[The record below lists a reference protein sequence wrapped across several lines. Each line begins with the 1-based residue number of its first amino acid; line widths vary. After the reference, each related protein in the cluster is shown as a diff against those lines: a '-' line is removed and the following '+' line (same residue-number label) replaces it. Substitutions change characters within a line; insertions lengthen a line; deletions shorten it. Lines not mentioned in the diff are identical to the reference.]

1 MSLSNENN
9 YNLNSSAMK
18 SPKEAVILLNMGG
31 PNSLYEVEVF
41 LKNMFDDPCI
51 LTIKN
56 NFMRKM
62 VGKMIV
68 NARVEKS
75 KKIYEKLGG
84 KSPLTPI
91 TFALTK
97 RLNELDSSRFYTYA
111 MRYTPPYAPM
121 VLQDLVSKEID
132 SLVLFSMYPQYSS
145 TTTLSSFND
154 AFKALKSI
162 EGFRPKVRVI
172 ERFYTAPKL
181 NEIILDTILA
191 TLKGQKSEDF
201 TLIFSVHGLPQSI
214 IDAGDTYQKECEHH
228 VSLLKELMQQKNINF
243 KKVLLSYQS
252 KLGPMKW
259 LEPST
264 ESLIEEHRKS
274 NIIIYPLAFTIDNS
288 ETLYELEIQYRLMA
302 KRLGIKEYLV
312 CPCLNDSLEFAKLIV
327 ELVQESSSQILQK
340 NDCIV

>member
-1 MSLSNENN
+1 MNLINEK
-9 YNLNSSAMK
+9 LNSSEINTIK

-41 LKNMFDDPCI
+41 LKNMFDDPFI

-111 MRYTPPYAPM
+111 MRYTPPYASM
-121 VLQDLVSKEID
+121 VLQDLVSKGIE

-154 AFKALKSI
+154 AFKALKSL
-162 EGFRPKVRVI
+162 ESFRPKVRVV
-172 ERFYTAPKL
+172 ERFYTSTRL
-181 NEIILDTILA
+181 NKIILNTILS
-191 TLKGQKSEDF
+191 TLKNQKSQDF
-201 TLIFSVHGLPQSI
+201 VLIFSVHGLPKSI

-228 VSLLKELMQQKNINF
+228 LNLLKDLIQQKNIKF
-243 KKVLLSYQS
+243 KEVLLSYQS

-264 ESLIEEHRKS
+264 ESLIEKHRKS

-302 KRLGIKEYLV
+302 KRLAIKEYLV
-312 CPCLNDSLEFAKLIV
+312 CPCLNDSTEFAKLIV
-327 ELVQESSSQILQK
+327 DLVQDSTP
-340 NDCIV
+340 